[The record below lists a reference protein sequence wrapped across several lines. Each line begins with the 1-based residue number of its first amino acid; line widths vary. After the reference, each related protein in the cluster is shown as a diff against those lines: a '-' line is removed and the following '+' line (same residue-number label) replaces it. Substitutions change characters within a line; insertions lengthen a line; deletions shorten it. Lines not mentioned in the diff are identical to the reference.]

1 MDEIIFFKA
10 CILWTFSRDSYLSL
24 VYFDWENSHTG
35 GQKVT
40 MSWVMLM
47 SGLLFITSVC
57 MYKSTRCPRH
67 GLFTAC
73 DAWWLHKSV
82 DSLNSLFVP
91 LVSQTHSCL
100 VHRSGS
106 WCFRWSFPQS
116 HSHPGFKGAPSVL
129 QHPAVFISAS
139 KGLLRVSWLHPLF
152 YTQSGSV
159 YPSHVLPDLFSCC
172 LSLLRPIL
180 HTAGSRGDLPGCVLP
195 SPEMLLLLCPT
206 TGRGDLGFNH
216 TQLLVFCKH
225 AEYLWPVSFCLSQ
238 FFLVG
243 TVFLLCMTSSG
254 AAPMSLRKLCY
265 SVLSVLRASQ
275 STL

>member
-1 MDEIIFFKA
+1 
-10 CILWTFSRDSYLSL
+10 
-24 VYFDWENSHTG
+24 
-35 GQKVT
+35 
-40 MSWVMLM
+40 MLM
-47 SGLLFITSVC
+47 SGLLFINSVC

-91 LVSQTHSCL
+91 LLSQTHSCL

-152 YTQSGSV
+152 YTQSGTCSPISFLAVCPSSDPFSTRQAAGVTFLVVFFPHLRCCCFCAPPWDAGTLVSITLNCLCSV
-159 YPSHVLPDLFSCC
+159 NTPSTFGLWAFVWASFFWWEQFFSCVWPAQAQLQC
-172 LSLLRPIL
+172 
-180 HTAGSRGDLPGCVLP
+180 H
-195 SPEMLLLLCPT
+195 
-206 TGRGDLGFNH
+206 LGNFVI
-216 TQLLVFCKH
+216 Q
-225 AEYLWPVSFCLSQ
+225 SSQ
-238 FFLVG
+238 
-243 TVFLLCMTSSG
+243 SSG
-254 AAPMSLRKLCY
+254 HPRALCNRLRLWA
-265 SVLSVLRASQ
+265 SHTGGVLGTGAFSHRKHLEQCVVPSGCLIHVCR
-275 STL
+275 TN